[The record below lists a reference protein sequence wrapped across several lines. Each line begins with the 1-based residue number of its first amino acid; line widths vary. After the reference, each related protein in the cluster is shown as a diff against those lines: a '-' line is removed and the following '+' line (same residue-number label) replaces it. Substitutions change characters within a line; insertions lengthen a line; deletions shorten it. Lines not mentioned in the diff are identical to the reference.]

1 MKLSQVCSAG
11 LPRSACEIYF
21 SSISLL
27 VRISVVIIRSSR
39 TKTGIGTSQNSVIV
53 VTASELG
60 KIQNASGEGYMP
72 ILILALVALAAFG
85 LIGVM
90 LALAVTFELK
100 KVNGRPR
107 GAGKAA

>member
-1 MKLSQVCSAG
+1 
-11 LPRSACEIYF
+11 
-21 SSISLL
+21 
-27 VRISVVIIRSSR
+27 
-39 TKTGIGTSQNSVIV
+39 
-53 VTASELG
+53 
-60 KIQNASGEGYMP
+60 MP
-72 ILILALVALAAFG
+72 VLILALVALAAFG